1 MSRNATGVLAVADL
15 NERAAKLIA
24 ELAPGAADR
33 ERLRV
38 LPHDQIRR
46 LADEGLFTYRIP
58 AAYGGPG
65 STLAQLFQFIV
76 DLSAAD
82 SNIAQALRPGFLTV
96 ESLLWSADED
106 DRQLWFRRILAGDVI
121 GNAGWERGGA
131 NGEIRTRITP
141 DGAVFRV
148 NGTKSYS
155 TGALFADWVSA
166 TAVGEDDSPVHFT
179 VPRDREGL
187 RLIDDWDGAGQ
198 RLTASGTTELND
210 LLVYPDEI
218 RGQISHGRRSPVV
231 AVAQLFLG
239 AVLAGIARNALTDA
253 VAFTR
258 ARARPIVHAGAKRSS
273 DDLYVQHAVGE
284 ISARAFAA
292 EAAVLRAAASI
303 DRALETV
310 ERSRAGTAGESDGD
324 RALTEAAID
333 VAQAQFF
340 AAEAALRN
348 GELIFDVG
356 GASATLREHNL
367 DRHWRNAR
375 TVANH
380 NPRAYKAGVVGA
392 YHLNGTEPPTSG
404 LF

>member
-1 MSRNATGVLAVADL
+1 MSRNVTGRLTVADL
-15 NERAAKLIA
+15 NERAGRLIA
-24 ELAPGAADR
+24 EFAPGAADR
-33 ERLRV
+33 ERLREM
-38 LPHDQIRR
+38 PYPQIRR
-46 LADEGLFTYRIP
+46 IAEEGLFTYRVP
-58 AAYGGPG
+58 RAYGGPG
-65 STLAQLFQFIV
+65 STVAELFQFIV

-82 SNIAQALRPGFLTV
+82 SNIAQSLRPGYLTV
-96 ESLLWSADED
+96 ESLIASGDEEE
-106 DRQLWFRRILAGDVI
+106 RRRWFPRILGGEVF

-131 NGEIRTRITP
+131 NGEIRTRITK
-141 DGAVFRV
+141 DGGAFRV

-155 TGALFADWVSA
+155 TGALFADWVAASA
-166 TAVGEDDSPVHFT
+166 LDDDGNVIAFM
-179 VPRDREGL
+179 VPRNRQGL
-187 RLIDDWDGAGQ
+187 RLLDDWDGTGQ
-198 RLTASGTTELND
+198 RLTASGTTELDD

-218 RGQISHGRRSPVV
+218 RKTSRGRRSPVV
-231 AVAQLFLG
+231 GVAQLFLA
-239 AVLAGIARNALTDA
+239 AVLAGIARNALADA
-253 VAFTR
+253 VAFAR
-258 ARARPIVHAGAKRSS
+258 QRARPIVHSSAKRSV
-273 DDLYVQHAVGE
+273 DDLYVQHTVGE

-303 DRALETV
+303 DRAL
-310 ERSRAGTAGESDGD
+310 AADGD
-324 RALTEAAID
+324 GPLTEAAMD

-340 AAEAALRN
+340 AAEAALRC

-392 YHLNGTEPPTSG
+392 WLLNGTEPPTSG

>member
-1 MSRNATGVLAVADL
+1 MSRNAIRLTVADL
-15 NERAAKLIA
+15 TERGAKLIA

-33 ERLRV
+33 ERLRAM
-38 LPHDQIRR
+38 PHDEIRR

-58 AAYGGPG
+58 TAYGGPG
-65 STLAQLFQFIV
+65 STVARLFQFIV
-76 DLSAAD
+76 DLAAAD
-82 SNIAQALRPGFLTV
+82 SNIAQSLRPGFLAI
-96 ESLLWSADED
+96 ESLLWSGGEDE
-106 DRQLWFRRILAGDVI
+106 RRLWFGRILAGDVI

-131 NGEIRTRITP
+131 NGEIRTRITR

-155 TGALFADWVSA
+155 TGALFADWVGT
-166 TAVGEDDSPVHFT
+166 TAVGEDGSTMHFT

-187 RLIDDWDGAGQ
+187 RLLDDWDGAGQ
-198 RLTASGTTELND
+198 RLTASGTTELDD
-210 LLVYPDEI
+210 LLVYPEEI
-218 RGQISHGRRSPVV
+218 RQQASGGRRSPVV
-231 AVAQLFLG
+231 AVAQLFLA

-292 EAAVLRAAASI
+292 EAAVLRAATSI

-310 ERSRAGTAGESDGD
+310 ERSRAGTLNGTSDEE
-324 RALTEAAID
+324 ALTEAAID

-392 YHLNGTEPPTSG
+392 YRLNGTEPPTSG

>member
-1 MSRNATGVLAVADL
+1 MSRSAGRTAASDQLTVADL
-15 NERAAKLIA
+15 VARAGRLLP
-24 ELAPGAADR
+24 ELGDGAADR
-33 ERLRV
+33 ERLRQ
-38 LPHDQIRR
+38 LPYEQIRR
-46 LADEGLFTYRIP
+46 IADERLFTFRVPY
-58 AAYGGPG
+58 AYGGPG
-65 STLAQLFQFIV
+65 STVAQLFQFIV
-76 DLSAAD
+76 DLAAVD
-82 SNIAQALRPGFLTV
+82 SNIAQSLRPGFLTV
-96 ESLLWSADED
+96 ESLISSGVEA
-106 DRQLWFRRILAGDVI
+106 DRQRWFPRVLAGDI
-121 GNAGWERGGA
+121 FGNAGWERGGA
-131 NGEIRTRITP
+131 NGEIRARLTREGP
-141 DGAVFRV
+141 HFRA
-148 NGTKSYS
+148 NGTKFYS

-166 TAVGEDDSPVHFT
+166 SALDDDGAAVFFI

-187 RLIDDWDGAGQ
+187 ELIDDWDGAGQ

-210 LLVYPDEI
+210 LLVYPDEV
-218 RGQISHGRRSPVV
+218 RKGPSHDRPSPIT
-231 AVAQLFLG
+231 AVAQLFLA

-258 ARARPIVHAGAKRSS
+258 ERARPIRHSAATRSV

-292 EAAVLRAAASI
+292 EAAVLRAAGSI
-303 DRALETV
+303 DRAFD
-310 ERSRAGTAGESDGD
+310 AGGD
-324 RALTEAAID
+324 DQSLTEAAVD

-348 GELIFDVG
+348 AELIFDVG
-356 GASATLREHNL
+356 GASTTLREHNL

-392 YHLNGTEPPTSG
+392 YRLTGAKPPSSG